1 MKKVLFLFAFS
12 GLIAFSASAQSK
24 SCCAGK
30 TAAAAKQSCT
40 TTAAAAEKAATEDAS
55 IVKQVSNTGEVS
67 YTRKEVC
74 PTSGKVSYT
83 AVEYA
88 AESGKF
94 VNVSPAEVSS
104 CSKTATATKVS
115 STGKKSGCCAGGA
128 AKAACGSKAEKT
140 AFTDSAAEPVNEE
153 KQ

>member
-1 MKKVLFLFAFS
+1 MKKILFLFAFS
-12 GLIAFSASAQSK
+12 GLVAFSASAQSK

-30 TAAAAKQSCT
+30 TAAAKQSCA
-40 TTAAAAEKAATEDAS
+40 TTAVAAEKAATEDAS

-83 AVEYA
+83 TVEYA

-94 VNVSPAEVSS
+94 VNVSPAEVNS

-140 AFTDSAAEPVNEE
+140 ASTESVAEPVNEE